1 MTSVNDMD
9 GLTPMNHRRQSDN
22 SLPMNSHNKSLMRIL
37 IVLIGSILT
46 CNALAFD
53 AAVWPR
59 DQPLPSRGG
68 LTGQLDNGV
77 RYAIEHRS
85 YGDNEDKAYIM
96 VLVQTGSLYESKDQA
111 GYAHFIEHVLFRGS
125 RGQSAKKTKKFFE
138 KMGVAG
144 SFHGQQGLTFLDRT
158 VYSLPIPE
166 DPDKNMPT
174 AVKILATRVGDPLF
188 REQDVEAE
196 RDIVLAEELQGRLS
210 EAGKRSRI
218 EYLGEDHELIQHLP
232 IGTRESL
239 SAAGRDDLHAF
250 YREWYRPD
258 RMIVVVVG
266 DIEPAKIEKSVR
278 KYFGKLRKPNSPNPD
293 IRRVSSPT
301 GETATFLI
309 DPTLEVRTV
318 GLTLFRDSE
327 PKWVMSGL
335 KDRLTENLGAAILRN
350 RLSDYQNEKGYVT
363 GLRASFSRQQ
373 MDFETDSI
381 NFRVED
387 DYELQAFSEV
397 VNIVSAALVNGFT
410 AQEITL
416 AKQLVGKS
424 FDRNE
429 EQELRVSNS
438 GIANQWLASMRYGDE
453 PANTEVVAAAGRVLL
468 EEIAPEEINAS
479 LRARFLPKRTALVMG
494 VPEGEKF
501 AASLEDFKAVLAGL
515 SDLEDEELVAAVDSE
530 IDSLDEVFVLEGM
543 TPGKVIQSSYHE
555 PIDAHHLVL
564 SNNVHVLFKKDPQ
577 ENAPVRISMR
587 GAGGLTLLDEYD
599 VLSAS
604 MIREVMMSS
613 GLRGVKG
620 TAISNYF
627 RLHRTN
633 ISMFVGQTEH
643 GMTVRTTPEEME
655 FALRALHIMC
665 TEARV
670 DQDIFDT
677 VIAKS
682 RTSII
687 GSIASPRFQYMADLG
702 DVLSPGR
709 KLNSSNIRPDLLNGI
724 TAEWVQ
730 TSVDALFAH
739 AGGTYLTV
747 SGPLDWQEIEPL
759 ILQYVGS
766 LPTGEPRVAGKI
778 DYTYAMKGAEIRRNA
793 NPDQRSEGTL
803 FFIEPAPGFDDR
815 MNFVR
820 STYANLLNQR
830 LFKEIREEQALVYSI
845 SARVASPKF
854 PTSPHGQVGVSYVAD
869 PANIREI
876 ESRVIRIMREM
887 SEDVQSEEINTVQK
901 MHTRNFSDALDRPGY
916 MLAALYESLIQNKT
930 APIPD
935 DYLAYIDS
943 VSEDDVKAYAKKV
956 NDLVLIKA
964 EYRPQLVLY
973 KQ

>member
-1 MTSVNDMD
+1 
-9 GLTPMNHRRQSDN
+9 
-22 SLPMNSHNKSLMRIL
+22 MRIFTL
-37 IVLIGSILT
+37 LIGSILS
-46 CNALAFD
+46 CSAIAFD

-59 DQPLPSRGG
+59 DQPFPSREG

-77 RYAIEHRS
+77 RYAIEHKS

-96 VLVQTGSLYESKDQA
+96 VLVQTGSLYESEDQA

-125 RGQSAKKTKKFFE
+125 RGQSAEKTKKFFE

-188 REQDVEAE
+188 RVQDVEAE

-210 EAGKRSRI
+210 EAGKRSRV
-218 EYLGEDHELIQHLP
+218 EYLGKDHELIQHLP

-239 SAAGRDDLHAF
+239 SEATRDDLHAF

-266 DIEPAKIEKSVR
+266 DVVPAKIEKSVR
-278 KYFGKLRKPNSPNPD
+278 KYFGKLRKPKSANPD
-293 IRRVSSPT
+293 IRRVGSPT
-301 GETATFLI
+301 GETTVFLI

-327 PKWVMSGL
+327 PSWEMSRM
-335 KDRLTENLGAAILRN
+335 KDRLTENLGASMLRN

-363 GLRASFSRQQ
+363 GLRARFSRQQ

-381 NFRVED
+381 SFRVED
-387 DYELQAFSEV
+387 DHELQAFSEV
-397 VNIVSAALVNGFT
+397 VDIVSAALVNGFT

-438 GIANQWLASMRYGDE
+438 GIANQWLGSMRYGHE
-453 PANTEVVAAAGRVLL
+453 PTNSEVIAAAGRVLL
-468 EEIAPEEINAS
+468 AEITADEINAA
-479 LRARFLPKRTALVMG
+479 LKARFFPQRTALVMG

-501 AASLEDFKAVLAGL
+501 DASLEDFKEVLARL
-515 SDLEDEELVAAVDSE
+515 TDPAAQELVAAVDSE
-530 IDSLDEVFVLEGM
+530 TASLDEAFVLEGL

-555 PIDAHHLVL
+555 SIDAHHLVL

-577 ENAPVRISMR
+577 ENSPVRIRMR
-587 GAGGLTLLDEYD
+587 GAGGLTLLDDYD
-599 VLSAS
+599 VVSGS
-604 MIREVMMSS
+604 MIREVIMSS

-620 TAISNYF
+620 TAISNFF

-633 ISMFVGQTEH
+633 VSVFFGQTEH
-643 GMTVRTTPEEME
+643 GLTVRTTPEEMD
-655 FALRALHIMC
+655 FALRALHIMF

-677 VIAKS
+677 IITKS
-682 RTSII
+682 RTGIT

-709 KLNSSNIRPDLLNGI
+709 KLNSSNIHPDLLNGI
-724 TAEWVQ
+724 TPEWIQ
-730 TSVDALFAH
+730 TSVDTLFAH
-739 AGGTYLTV
+739 AGGTYFTV

-759 ILQYVGS
+759 ILKYVGS
-766 LPTGEPRVAGKI
+766 LPTGEPRMAGKI
-778 DYTYAMKGAEIRRNA
+778 DYTYAVKGAEIRRNA
-793 NPDQRSEGTL
+793 NPDERSEGTL

-815 MNFVR
+815 MAYVR

-845 SARVASPKF
+845 SARVASPKY
-854 PTSPHGQVGVSYVAD
+854 PSSPHGQVVVSYVAD

-876 ESRVIRIMREM
+876 ETRVIRIMNEM
-887 SEDVQSEEINTVQK
+887 SDDVQGEKINTVQK
-901 MHTRNFSDALDRPGY
+901 MQNRNFKDALDRPGY
-916 MLAALYESLIQNKT
+916 MLGALYDSLIQNKA
-930 APIPD
+930 APNPD
-935 DYLAYIDS
+935 DYLTYIDS

-964 EYRPQLVLY
+964 EYRPQLVLH